1 MSIVSE
7 SSPVTT
13 LAEYDLFGLPAV
25 QTTVE
30 STIQTEHRPISILN
44 SGGHIEFNIPTAIN
58 EYIIPNETH
67 LLVKLRVIL
76 NKTDKTDVVAN
87 DENNVSIVNNF
98 LNSLLQQIDFCI
110 GDA

>member
-13 LAEYDLFGLPAV
+13 FAEYDLFGLPVV
-25 QTTVE
+25 QTTGE
-30 STIQTEHRPISILN
+30 SKIQTEHRPISILN

-58 EYIIPNETH
+58 ECIISNKIH

-76 NKTDKTDVVAN
+76 NKTDKTDV
-87 DENNVSIVNNF
+87 
-98 LNSLLQQIDFCI
+98 LQMI
-110 GDA
+110 GIMYLS